1 MKKGISILI
10 ITLLFMVSMNTV
22 MASDDTLDI
31 EKVAIH
37 AIKNSQAVQ
46 SMDRQVTQAQK
57 DYADMQA
64 MANQLRGILP
74 YQNSYQIVK
83 TIVLRPL
90 ELENMLTQVT
100 NGQFVVT
107 NAVRL
112 SAYKA
117 YIDLLKAN
125 YNSNIQQGL
134 MNSFDADYKKAQLQQ
149 KLGTIS
155 QSQLRLRE
163 IAYLKAQ
170 YSYDSAQKAYNSA
183 SMSVNHMMGEDLVKR
198 YSTLQDYNITPAAQI
213 KPLNDYI
220 TMALANRADIIN
232 AQNTLDIKK
241 KQYEYGKAEVPTDF
255 EFYIQKQEY
264 AIESAQNDLELAK
277 ISVQQDI
284 TDLYKNLAS
293 AMKNMKA
300 MKDLKEQAAQE
311 YQAAET
317 QYKNSQI
324 SLLELNDATVAKAQA
339 DVNYKNAE
347 LDVWLIQTA
356 MDLSCNIGCQPLNI
370 SSISDPF

>member
-1 MKKGISILI
+1 
-10 ITLLFMVSMNTV
+10 MVSMNTV

-46 SMDRQVTQAQK
+46 SMDKQVSQAQK

-64 MANQLRGILP
+64 MANQLRETLR

-83 TIVLRPL
+83 TIVLLPL
-90 ELENMLTQVT
+90 ECENMLTQVT

-112 SAYKA
+112 TVYKA

-125 YNSNIQQGL
+125 YNLNIQQDL
-134 MNSFDADYKKAQLQQ
+134 MNSFAADYKKAKLQQ

-155 QSQLRLRE
+155 QSQLKLRE

-170 YSYDSAQKAYNSA
+170 YAYDSAQKAYDSA
-183 SMSVNHMMGEDLVKR
+183 SMSVNHMMGEELSKR

-213 KPLNDYI
+213 KPLNDYV

-232 AQNTLDIKK
+232 AQSTLDIKK

-277 ISVQQDI
+277 IDVQLDI
-284 TDLYKNLAS
+284 TDLYKTLSS
-293 AMKNMKA
+293 AMKNMEA
-300 MKDLKEQAAQE
+300 MKDLREQAAQE

-324 SLLELNDATVAKAQA
+324 SLLELNDAKVAKAQA
-339 DVNYKNAE
+339 DANYKNAE
-347 LDVWLIQTA
+347 LDVWLIQTT
-356 MDLSCNIGCQPLNI
+356 MDLSCNIGCRPL
-370 SSISDPF
+370 SISPISDSF

>member
-1 MKKGISILI
+1 VKKGISILI